1 MKVEILQKLYNKGE
15 NSLNVLA
22 KNYVIDD
29 ITDNEGDYVHCDCQR
44 DFGWHSESKK
54 RIEYIITS
62 EEEVFLISV

>member
-15 NSLNVLA
+15 NSLKVLA
-22 KNYVIDD
+22 ENDGIDD

-54 RIEYIITS
+54 KM
-62 EEEVFLISV
+62 

>member
-44 DFGWHSESKK
+44 DFERHSESKK
-54 RIEYIITS
+54 KRVEYKITKPN
-62 EEEVFLISV
+62 V